1 MITGMNGDAMDL
13 PFPSDDE
20 VLGQWCDFKASWWEK
35 YVPVELW
42 PSGLTGLPSS
52 TDRPGY
58 QRINRQDVFALAA
71 DNTPQGRVGLLLGA
85 YIWGTG
91 PSAFLV
97 GRRARTFTRTD
108 IDEIGQ
114 RLQAVDRL
122 LASEGPIAAYASL
135 TRGAPNSIRF
145 LGPAFFTK
153 YMYFAA
159 GHLTD
164 VSPSPLILDRKV
176 ARALRK
182 AHAGWSIGT
191 HGWSADTYGRYLD
204 YAHGLAVRQRVSPGA
219 VELALFRSP

>member
-97 GRRARTFTRTD
+97 ARPPRPFPRPD
-108 IDEIGQ
+108 IGQ
-114 RLQAVDRL
+114 NGPPPQAVYRPL
-122 LASEGPIAAYASL
+122 GSEGPIAAFAHL
-135 TRGAPNSIRF
+135 PPGPPNPHPIPRPTF
-145 LGPAFFTK
+145 LPK

-159 GHLTD
+159 GH
-164 VSPSPLILDRKV
+164 
-176 ARALRK
+176 
-182 AHAGWSIGT
+182 
-191 HGWSADTYGRYLD
+191 
-204 YAHGLAVRQRVSPGA
+204 
-219 VELALFRSP
+219 